1 MTGEA
6 TAETFDASGNG
17 EEPVGL
23 PTGTVSF
30 LFTDIVGS
38 TTLWD
43 AHPAEMRE
51 ALVRHDEILRKA
63 VLAADGHVFSTGG
76 DGLGAVFSRAGNA
89 VAAAV
94 DAQLALIG
102 EPWPEPIDLRVRMG
116 VHTGEVHERDGD
128 YFGPPVNL
136 AARLMGAANGGQVVV
151 SALTAGLLDPSVGVD
166 LVDLGSA
173 RLKGVVEPV
182 AVFGVSSPG
191 LEWLDQPLISEQT
204 TPGNLPRPHTELVGD
219 LADLQRRVSNLADA
233 RLVTLTGSGGVGK
246 TRAAIEIGWLV
257 VDEFVDGVWLVE
269 LASIADPEAV
279 DAAIAATLGA
289 RPQAGMS
296 LTESIIDWCLGRR
309 MLLIVDNCEHVLQP
323 VLDLVTA
330 IVRACPTV
338 TVLATSREPLGV
350 PGEQVVRIPSLAPVF
365 GEELFMLRATAADST
380 FTPSS
385 AEEEAITA
393 ICARVDGIPL
403 AIELAA
409 ARIRSLS
416 PVELLER
423 LDDRFRLLRGGGRG
437 GLERHQT
444 LRAAVTWSYQL
455 LPEADRLLFDRLS
468 VFAGGFDLRA
478 AEAVCACDDIDE
490 YDVVDLIGEL
500 VDKSMVVA
508 DRGES
513 GTRYRLLE
521 TLRQY
526 GEERLD
532 DRGETSSLR
541 SLHVA
546 YFADYVEQ
554 IYDTWCGPQQRAA
567 EAAYDAEWDNMR
579 AAHAWAVSADDP
591 LRADVIVARTNG
603 HAIWRL
609 RHDHE
614 DWARRSL
621 EIDGAGNQY
630 RSSVLGTLASW
641 AFLHGDSATAED
653 FAARGLAAAIDEEGR
668 VFCTVTMFYALA
680 SAGRIDECAQ
690 YVPAIQAAVTGDA
703 PIATRQLAA
712 QAVVDASMS
721 ADDAAEAVDGYVRLS
736 EQMGEIQIARSQM
749 VRGIVMLFW
758 MDPPDTDG
766 GIEAERM
773 AIELATE
780 VNAAE
785 VTTWAKVHLAH
796 ALSVGGYADA
806 REAVR
811 SAVTTSFDVR
821 YGMALT
827 VAVETCAR
835 HLASV
840 GDTEGASVLLG
851 HLDLD
856 VAPWSMGAA
865 FRAELVAAVSGTERL
880 DELKA
885 TGAAMERR
893 HAVAYTLERLDLGE

>member
-1 MTGEA
+1 MG
-6 TAETFDASGNG
+6 DGVS
-17 EEPVGL
+17 L
-23 PTGTVSF
+23 PSGTVSF

-38 TTLWD
+38 TPLWD
-43 AHPAEMRE
+43 SHPAEMRE

-76 DGLGAVFSRAGNA
+76 DGLGAVFSRAGSA

-94 DAQLALIG
+94 DAQVALLG
-102 EPWPEPIDLRVRMG
+102 EPWPEPVELRVRMG
-116 VHTGEVHERDGD
+116 VHTGEVHERGGD

-151 SALTAGLLDPSVGVD
+151 SALTAGLLDPALGVE
-166 LVDLGSA
+166 LVDLGST

-182 AVFGVSSPG
+182 AVFGVSAPG
-191 LEWLDQPLISEQT
+191 LGWLDEPLISAQT
-204 TPGNLPRPHTELVGD
+204 TPGNLPRPHTEFVGD

-246 TRAAIEIGWLV
+246 TRASIEVGWLV
-257 VDEFVDGVWLVE
+257 IDEFVDGVWFVE
-269 LASIADPEAV
+269 LASIADPDAV

-289 RPQAGMS
+289 RPQPRMS

-323 VLDLVTA
+323 VLDLVAA
-330 IVRACPTV
+330 IVMSCPTV

-350 PGEQVVRIPSLAPVF
+350 PGEQVIRIPSLAPVF
-365 GEELFMLRATAADST
+365 GEELFMVRATAADST
-380 FTPSS
+380 FDPSP
-385 AEEEAITA
+385 ADVEAISA

-437 GLERHQT
+437 GMERHQT

-455 LPEADRLLFDRLS
+455 LPEADQLLFDRLS

-478 AEAVCACDDIDE
+478 AEVVCAGDGIDE

-500 VDKSMVVA
+500 VDKSMVLA

-526 GEERLD
+526 GEECLD
-532 DRGETSSLR
+532 DRGETSSMR
-541 SLHVA
+541 SAHTA
-546 YFADYVEQ
+546 YFADLVRQ
-554 IYDTWCGPQQRAA
+554 IYDTWCGPQQRLA
-567 EAAYDAEWDNMR
+567 EAAYEAEWDNLR
-579 AAHAWAVSADDP
+579 AAHAWAVSTDDP
-591 LRADVIVARTNG
+591 VRADGIVAHTSL
-603 HAIWRL
+603 HAFWRL

-614 DWARRSL
+614 DWAQRSL
-621 EIDGAGNQY
+621 EIDNAGGRY
-630 RSSVLGTLASW
+630 RAAVFSSLATW
-641 AFLHGDSATAED
+641 AFLHSDPGASEEFST
-653 FAARGLAAAIDEEGR
+653 RGLEAAVDESGR
-668 VFCTVTMFYALA
+668 VACTATMFYALA
-680 SAGRIDECAQ
+680 SAGRIDESARH
-690 YVPAIQAAVTGDA
+690 VPALQAAMEGDG
-703 PIATRQLAA
+703 PIATRQIAA
-712 QAVVDASMS
+712 QALVDATMGT
-721 ADDAAEAVDGYVRLS
+721 DHAAEVIDWYVRLS
-736 EQMGEIQIARSQM
+736 DQMGEIQIARSWM
-749 VRGIVMLFW
+749 LRGHVMLFGI
-758 MDPPDTDG
+758 DPPDLDG
-766 GIEAERM
+766 GIDAERT

-785 VTTWAKVHLAH
+785 VATWAKIHLAH
-796 ALSVGGYADA
+796 ALSAGGYDGA

-811 SAVTTSFDVR
+811 SALTSSFDAR
-821 YGMALT
+821 YTMAVVT
-827 VAVETCAR
+827 AVETCAR
-835 HLASV
+835 HLASA

-856 VAPWSMGAA
+856 AAPFSMGAA
-865 FRAELVAAVSGTERL
+865 WRAELVSAVDAAENL
-880 DELKA
+880 DELKTA
-885 TGAAMERR
+885 GAAMNRR
-893 HAVAYTLERLDLGE
+893 RAVEYALERLDRLV

>member
-1 MTGEA
+1 MSGDA
-6 TAETFDASGNG
+6 TADASGASGNG
-17 EEPVGL
+17 SERL

-38 TTLWD
+38 TPLWD
-43 AHPAEMRE
+43 SHPVEMRE

-94 DAQLALIG
+94 DAQVGLLG
-102 EPWPEPIDLRVRMG
+102 EPWPDPVELRVRMG

-136 AARLMGAANGGQVVV
+136 AARLMGAANGGQIVV
-151 SALTAGLLDPSVGVD
+151 SALTAGLIDPSVGVE
-166 LVDLGSA
+166 LVDLGSTH
-173 RLKGVVEPV
+173 LKGVVEPL
-182 AVFGVSSPG
+182 AVLGVSAPG
-191 LEWLDQPLISEQT
+191 LEWDDEPLISAQT

-219 LADLQRRVSNLADA
+219 LADLQRRVSNLADT

-257 VDEFVDGVWLVE
+257 IDEFVDGVWFVE

-289 RPQAGMS
+289 RPQPGMS

-309 MLLIVDNCEHVLQP
+309 MLLIIDNCEHVLQP

-330 IVRACPTV
+330 IATSCPTV

-365 GEELFMLRATAADST
+365 GEELFVVRAAAADST
-380 FTPSS
+380 FAPSP
-385 AEEEAITA
+385 AEQEAITA
-393 ICARVDGIPL
+393 ICQRVDGIPL

-455 LPEADRLLFDRLS
+455 LPEADQLLFDRLS
-468 VFAGGFDLRA
+468 AFAGGFDLRA
-478 AEAVCACDDIDE
+478 AEAVCAGDDIDE
-490 YDVVDLIGEL
+490 YDVIDLIGEL

-532 DRGETSSLR
+532 DRGETSSIR
-541 SLHVA
+541 SAHLA
-546 YFADYVEQ
+546 YFAVHVEQ
-554 IYDTWCGPQQRAA
+554 VHDTWCSPQQRLA
-567 EAAYDAEWDNMR
+567 EATYKAEWDNLR
-579 AAHAWAVSADDP
+579 AAHAWALSTDDP
-591 LRADVIVARTNG
+591 VRADVIVSATSG
-603 HAIWRL
+603 HAIWSL

-621 EIDGAGNQY
+621 EIDGAGNEH
-630 RSSVLGTLASW
+630 RSRVLATLAAW
-641 AFLHGDSATAED
+641 GFLHGDPVAAET
-653 FAARGLAAAIDEEGR
+653 FAARGMAAAVDEKGL
-668 VFCTVTMFYALA
+668 VFCTVSMFYALA

-690 YVPAIQAAVTGDA
+690 YLPALRAARMGDS
-703 PIATRQLAA
+703 PIEARQLAA
-712 QAVVDASMS
+712 QAMVDASMDT
-721 ADDAAEAVDGYVRLS
+721 DDAAEAVDWYVRLS
-736 EQMGEIQIARSQM
+736 EQMGEIQVARSQM
-749 VRGIVMLFW
+749 IRGVLMLFG
-758 MDPPDTDG
+758 MDPPDLDG
-766 GIEAERM
+766 GIEAERT

-780 VNAAE
+780 VNASE
-785 VTTWAKVHLAH
+785 VITWAKVQLAH
-796 ALSVGGYADA
+796 GLSAGGYDGA

-811 SAVTTSFDVR
+811 SAVTSSFDVR
-821 YGMALT
+821 YGMAVA

-835 HLASV
+835 YLASA
-840 GDTEGASVLLG
+840 GDAEGASVLLG

-856 VAPWSMGAA
+856 AAPWSMGAA
-865 FRAELVAAVSGTERL
+865 MRAELVSAVAGTEHL

-885 TGAAMERR
+885 AGAAMNRR
-893 HAVAYTLERLDLGE
+893 QAVDYALERLDTAD